1 MKSKGIIYSCGPG
14 LRIWLRVRKK
24 SFDSI
29 WRKIYPLINPDLDKE
44 SELQSQEIQTMR
56 KMQEELINSQENKSA
71 KLRKI
76 EEENEN
82 YERKFNEAK
91 IENRLLNDDLEE
103 YKKVGSNLA

>member
-1 MKSKGIIYSCGPG
+1 
-14 LRIWLRVRKK
+14 
-24 SFDSI
+24 
-29 WRKIYPLINPDLDKE
+29 
-44 SELQSQEIQTMR
+44 MR